1 MRAHATK
8 SPHLS
13 LPPRRGKRLGKRRPA
28 DQLERIRGFERFERS
43 AALERF
49 ERMSNQGP
57 LDGVRVLDL
66 TRVLAGPY
74 CTMFLGDLG
83 AEVVKVEQPGV
94 GDDTRGWGPPF
105 AGGESA
111 YFLCI
116 NRNKKSITL
125 DLKSAEGIELLKKLA
140 TCADVLIEN
149 FRPGT
154 MERLGLAEKDL
165 RAVNPRL
172 IYASLSGFGADGPM
186 SDVPGYDLII
196 QAWGG
201 LMSITGMPDG
211 EPTKVGVAI
220 IDLVAGL
227 MLGKSIAAALFAREK
242 LGIGQKIDTSLLEAE
257 VACLINAGS
266 NYLVEGTIPGRWGN
280 AHPTIVPYQSFKTA
294 DGFLVI
300 GVASE
305 SIWQRF
311 CPAIGKAELADDS
324 RFVKNANRVENRVA
338 LIAMLSEMF
347 LSRDTDTWLGLL
359 NEAEVP
365 CAPIQT
371 IDKVLTAPQVRHRD
385 MVVEVDHPT
394 AGPVR
399 MAGIPVK
406 FSATPASVRLPPPL
420 LGQHTEEILETWLGM
435 KNKDINELKEKKVL

>member
-1 MRAHATK
+1 MFL
-8 SPHLS
+8 SPEASAQDEQGTLDFKMNDR
-13 LPPRRGKRLGKRRPA
+13 LP
-28 DQLERIRGFERFERS
+28 
-43 AALERF
+43 
-49 ERMSNQGP
+49 GP
-57 LDGVRVLDL
+57 LHGVRVLDL

-83 AEVVKVEQPGV
+83 AEVLKVEQPGV

-111 YFLCI
+111 YFLCV

-125 DLKSAEGIELLKKLA
+125 NLKSPEGIELLRRFA
-140 TCADVLIEN
+140 AHADVLVEN

-154 MERLGLAEKDL
+154 MERLGLGEKEL
-165 RAVNPRL
+165 RAINPRL

-242 LGIGQKIDTSLLEAE
+242 TGLGQKIDTSLLEAE
-257 VACLINAGS
+257 VACLINVGS
-266 NYLVEGTIPGRWGN
+266 NYLMEGTVPGRWGN
-280 AHPTIVPYQSFKTA
+280 AHPTIVPYQSLQTA
-294 DGFLVI
+294 DGFLAV

-305 SIWQRF
+305 GIWRRF
-311 CPAIGKAELADDS
+311 CQVLDRVELADDP
-324 RFVKNANRVENRVA
+324 RFAKNANRVENRAA
-338 LIAMLSEMF
+338 LIGILAEVF
-347 LSRDTDTWLGLL
+347 LTRDTDSWLRLL
-359 NEAEVP
+359 NQAEVP
-365 CAPIQT
+365 CAPVQT
-371 IDKVLTAPQVRHRD
+371 IDKVFNAPQVRHRE
-385 MVVEVDHPT
+385 MLVKVDHPT
-394 AGPVR
+394 AGIVG

-406 FSATPASVRLPPPL
+406 FSATPASIRLPPPL
-420 LGQHTEEILETWLGM
+420 LGQHTEEALTSWLGM
-435 KNKDINELKEKKVL
+435 KNEEIRELKRRNVI

>member
-1 MRAHATK
+1 
-8 SPHLS
+8 
-13 LPPRRGKRLGKRRPA
+13 
-28 DQLERIRGFERFERS
+28 
-43 AALERF
+43 
-49 ERMSNQGP
+49 MSNPNKGP
-57 LDGVRVLDL
+57 LDGIRVLDL

-83 AEVVKVEQPGV
+83 AEIVKVEQPGI

-111 YFLCI
+111 YFLCV

-125 DLKSAEGIELLKKLA
+125 DLKSAEGIGLLRRLA
-140 TCADVLIEN
+140 SSADVLIEN

-154 MERLGLAEKDL
+154 MERFEVGEKDL
-165 RAVNPRL
+165 RATNPRL

-186 SDVPGYDLII
+186 SDAPGYDLII

-227 MLGKSIAAALFAREK
+227 MLGKSIVAALFAREK
-242 LGIGQKIDTSLLEAE
+242 LGAGQKIDTSLLEAE
-257 VACLINAGS
+257 VACLINVGS
-266 NYLVEGTIPGRWGN
+266 NYLVEGKIPGRWGN

-305 SIWQRF
+305 GIWRRF
-311 CPAIGKAELADDS
+311 CAAIGRAEWADDP
-324 RFVKNANRVENRVA
+324 RFAKNSNRVENRGA
-338 LIAMLSEMF
+338 LIAALSEIF
-347 LSRDTDTWLGLL
+347 LGRETDAWLKLL
-359 NEAEVP
+359 NEGEVP
-365 CAPIQT
+365 CAPVQT
-371 IDKVLTAPQVRHRD
+371 IDKVFAASQVRHRD
-385 MVVEVDHPT
+385 MLVEIDHPT
-394 AGPVR
+394 AGLVR

-420 LGQHTEEILETWLGM
+420 LSEHTEEILTSWLGL
-435 KNKDINELKEKKVL
+435 KREEINELKRKKVV